1 MTAAERLMLRGQYRA
16 EQDWATTG
24 RFTLDGVV
32 GTWSG
37 VISDNQNILT
47 PEAGGLQEDRTI
59 TVVASKQQFE
69 TAGTSPQFRQ
79 RITWRGGNYVITRI
93 DERGDT
99 GAFTI
104 TAEQAIKAK
113 K

>member
-1 MTAAERLMLRGQYRA
+1 MTAAERLMVRGQDRA
-16 EQDWATTG
+16 ERDWATTG
-24 RFTLDGVV
+24 SFALDGVV
-32 GTWSG
+32 GTWVG
-37 VISDNQNILT
+37 VISDNQNMMT

-59 TVVASKQQFE
+59 TVVASKTQFE

-99 GAFTI
+99 AAYTI
-104 TAEQAIKAK
+104 TAEQIIKGK